1 MNINITKTPRSS
13 TPTIVSALRII
24 ASEDYMQTDDGVVS
38 MALMEAADRLEEYN
52 AESLIPSNSTGK
64 EQQQQVT

>member
-1 MNINITKTPRSS
+1 MNPPRST

-24 ASEDYMQTDDGVVS
+24 AAEDYMQSDDGVAA
-38 MALMEAADRLEEYN
+38 MAIREAADRLDEYN

-64 EQQQQVT
+64 EREAKNL